1 MVKKPWE
8 QYNGEETQRK
18 QTGDAQEVS
27 GPPTG
32 SSSADSSPAS
42 ETTGVMAPAPRPDIN
57 AESSLGERNQE
68 SFTEYNNKAS
78 AHSTEA
84 SSKNED
90 FTIPEEDL
98 DKWRYGEPDDK
109 PFPTYPKEKDR
120 KSKKNADDDKVT
132 KLPEVTI
139 SAKRPEKK
147 EEVTKTYQP
156 VTSEHRTAPNSSPAP
171 NFWQQANGTYNNVR
185 EMANAIKEEQERERM
200 QEQQK
205 SDRQR
210 HDSYVKETNKAL
222 DEARKSGSLGVKP
235 LNVGTITPAISGDP
249 NETEEQKQARI
260 EKRKLE
266 NYAQEHP
273 WVLEKDYST
282 MRNKY
287 KDKKWSEIVNEVAA
301 YREKTGNPMSYEEK
315 MYMLSQYNPDTSK
328 KEEVREK
335 RLAYWADA
343 LNQLGNVL
351 AHFYNY
357 GRAKGGSPA
366 AQIPD
371 NKSSY
376 SERLR
381 AADMAMRQRG
391 YNDYVNALANAQKR
405 KQTREDMEYRLRMQE
420 AQEQRMLAN
429 QIALKEHE
437 WLSPKY
443 KLELERL
450 GKDLSNKD
458 TQLELNKAK
467 LAYQMMVNE
476 GKSAEQAL
484 EISYKRLRNALENK
498 KLNDGDGKPYKV
510 GGQSYS
516 DAYAAYKRGV
526 ILYNK
531 THPNNQKKVVNSTKF
546 NSKPNDYLKEVGVE
560 TN

>member
-1 MVKKPWE
+1 MTTRPWE
-8 QYNGEETQRK
+8 QFNGEAQRK
-18 QTGDAQEVS
+18 QAGNAKEVS
-27 GPPTG
+27 DQSTG
-32 SSSADSSPAS
+32 SAS
-42 ETTGVMAPAPRPDIN
+42 GTQPVGVM
-57 AESSLGERNQE
+57 
-68 SFTEYNNKAS
+68 
-78 AHSTEA
+78 
-84 SSKNED
+84 
-90 FTIPEEDL
+90 
-98 DKWRYGEPDDK
+98 PDDI
-109 PFPTYPKEKDR
+109 
-120 KSKKNADDDKVT
+120 KNHDTGKGMEDVV
-132 KLPEVTI
+132 EVTGI
-139 SAKRPEKK
+139 PSYGTSMKELTVEAKRPEKK
-147 EEVTKTYQP
+147 EEVTKTEQP
-156 VTSEHRTAPNSSPAP
+156 VTSEHRTAPTILQPPVGVMPDDIKNHDNS
-171 NFWQQANGTYNNVR
+171 NGMEV
-185 EMANAIKEEQERERM
+185 ANAIKEEQERERM
-200 QEQQK
+200 QEQQRAE
-205 SDRQR
+205 RQR
-210 HDSYVKETNKAL
+210 HDSYVEETNKAL
-222 DEARKSGSLGVKP
+222 NEARKGASSNVKP

-249 NETEEQKQARI
+249 NETEEQKQARA

-287 KDKKWSEIVNEVAA
+287 RDKKWREIVNEVAA
-301 YREKTGNPMSYEEK
+301 YREKTGNPMSNEE
-315 MYMLSQYNPDTSK
+315 MYYMLSQYNPDTSK

-366 AQIPD
+366 AQVPD

-405 KQTREDMEYRLRMQE
+405 KQAREDMEYRLRMQE
-420 AQEQRMLAN
+420 AQEQRRLAN

-467 LAYQMMVNE
+467 LAYQMMINE

-484 EISYKRLRNALENK
+484 EMSYKRLRNALANK